1 MSPLTLQDGKVSMPS
16 DDFEKLVAGAVI
28 KLKVF
33 GGEP

>member
-1 MSPLTLQDGKVSMPS
+1 MSPLTLQDGKVSMPQ
-16 DDFEKLVAGAVI
+16 DEFEALVSGAVI